1 MEHRWNHNSLT
12 KLSAGNCPSPI
23 PVQGM
28 DTHPCVLTQVHGV
41 HTTQETEE
49 FPSHSWKMA
58 LCRKHLTLVEQ
69 NLFSRRSNKAW
80 LILEKLQ
87 GFRHSGDKEHFACPA
102 SGLVRKRQNRKSGGG
117 TEFMF
122 TGEHEWRLQLPHLR
136 TGKFQPPVQLRK
148 DLPGAQSPEKSCAF
162 KEI

>member
-1 MEHRWNHNSLT
+1 MESQFLDQAVCW
-12 KLSAGNCPSPI
+12 KLSIPNPSAGNGHSPLCPDTSTWCTHNTGDRRIPI
-23 PVQGM
+23 PQLENGIVQKTG
-28 DTHPCVLTQVHGV
+28 
-41 HTTQETEE
+41 
-49 FPSHSWKMA
+49 
-58 LCRKHLTLVEQ
+58 HLTLVEQ
-69 NLFSRRSNKAW
+69 NLFSRRSNKSW